1 MPLMTR
7 TLPAT
12 PPDAIT
18 ENVRDTVILG
28 EHTFLIDRPGGSD
41 DLLKHPAVV
50 AAFAQDEYLPYW
62 ADLWPAA
69 RMLAKAVLAEPWALD
84 REREAP
90 AESGSSAR
98 QEPRP
103 PGLAALEVGCGLG
116 LPGIAALARGL
127 RVIFSDYDATA
138 VRYAADNARLNGFD
152 DFTTLVF
159 DWRDPPGDLRVDVVL
174 ASDLTYEA
182 RHVEPLVALV
192 ERVLKPGGL
201 CLWTDQD
208 RPPAAA
214 LRAELDRLGWPVETK
229 VARAGEPGGQRYKGT
244 LYRIRRPGPA
254 FVQ

>member
-1 MPLMTR
+1 MPDPAKP
-7 TLPAT
+7 LPAT
-12 PPDAIT
+12 PPEAIAVV
-18 ENVRDTVILG
+18 VREKVILG
-28 EHTFLIDRPGGSD
+28 EYTFLIDKPGGSD

-50 AAFAQDEYLPYW
+50 AAFAADEYLPYW

-69 RMLAKAVLAEPWALD
+69 RMLAKAVLAEPWPEVRSQKSEVRSQRSEDGAFLTSD
-84 REREAP
+84 LCP
-90 AESGSSAR
+90 
-98 QEPRP
+98 
-103 PGLAALEVGCGLG
+103 LTTALEVGCGLG

-138 VRYAADNARLNGFD
+138 IRFAADNARLNGFD
-152 DFTTLVF
+152 NFAELAF
-159 DWRDPPGDLRVDVVL
+159 DWRDPPADLQVDVVL

-192 ERVLKPGGL
+192 ERVLRPGGL

-214 LRAELDRLGWPVETK
+214 LKAELARLSWPVEMK

-244 LYRIRRPGPA
+244 LYRIRRPG
-254 FVQ
+254 